1 MSPASASVAV
11 PPVAGASFAADGSAS
26 APSAGLQASS
36 PIPFRVSAPDEPA
49 GSGVTGSL
57 LVCAAC
63 LVLAVVVLRRWGP
76 RARAGG
82 GGRLVEVVESAR
94 LADRMR
100 VSVIRYRGRELLVAH
115 SDHAATVLAQEPAVD
130 ATREGT

>member
-1 MSPASASVAV
+1 MSPASASGVA
-11 PPVAGASFAADGSAS
+11 PPVEVASFAADAAAS
-26 APSAGLQASS
+26 TTVQASS

-49 GSGVTGSL
+49 GSGVMGSL

-63 LVLAVVVLRRWGP
+63 LVLAVVALRRWGP

-115 SDHAATVLAQEPAVD
+115 SDHAATVLAQEPAAD
-130 ATREGT
+130 AKDPA